1 MINQMSSSM
10 RNFMEA
16 YSAVHNKE
24 AKEEFYSHKD
34 EISEMDFSLINQ
46 TELDDIAEE
55 VLEELFE
62 EGYSVEQCEAIFEEV
77 LIEARVTY
85 GSDTESPRAKK
96 MSAVKS
102 SLKGAMGKVKEKAAK
117 GAVKSYGAY
126 RSAKQSATDKA
137 NRLKQSASNAS
148 AVTVRRAKD
157 AKAGIKSGIK
167 GMIGKAAKK
176 VGDAANKVS
185 SRMSEGTVRKDI
197 GDIYQAIY
205 EKKLDPVGQEDGDID
220 NDGDEDSS
228 DKYLSKRRKAIAKS
242 MGKKGK
248 CEKCGKDPCECT
260 KNEEVEEYIDFLITE
275 GYDCSDLTWN
285 DMYEEYQSLDEGL
298 RSAVKR
304 LLGGKKKEEPAKP
317 MSRGDELRKKY
328 NVGPE
333 RSDTSAKA
341 QILKKTRARAERD
354 QKEFGGS
361 RYSKGVADRSKAA
374 YKRQLEGGYS
384 KYGANDARGS
394 GNKARKRAAAL
405 TKEEL
410 EQIEEDSR
418 RTSNKQHTA
427 RVKSNIKSFGS
438 DYTPPS
444 NYDPDANRGKGE
456 VLTRKQVEKKRRKSL
471 RKEELE
477 ATGLFTVKEIEG
489 MSEEYLDEILAP
501 VVAGTLGA
509 VTGKKD
515 RKVKKA
521 IGAGSGAAIGGA
533 LGGPLGAAVG
543 GLAGGAIADEVQHK
557 GVTFSETELKAIQ
570 AKVDAWDVEEGYQR
584 NPEKGNEARKSET
597 SGQKTERNVRNRLK
611 TMDPDKAEAMKKQMR
626 AVGLN
631 V

>member
-1 MINQMSSSM
+1 M

-137 NRLKQSASNAS
+137 NRLKQSAGNAS
-148 AVTVRRAKD
+148 AVTMRKAKD

-167 GMIGKAAKK
+167 GMIGNAAKK
-176 VGDAANKVS
+176 VGTAANKVAS
-185 SRMSEGTVRKDI
+185 KMSEGIIRKDV

-205 EKKLDPVGQEDGDID
+205 EKKLDAVGKEDGDID

-228 DKYLSKRRKAIAKS
+228 DDYLAKRRKAIGKA

-248 CEKCGKDPCECT
+248 CEKCGKDPCECD
-260 KNEEVEEYIDFLITE
+260 KKEVEE
-275 GYDCSDLTWN
+275 GYKELPKNKMFRKAGNLGREVVSPSTT
-285 DMYEEYQSLDEGL
+285 DE
-298 RSAVKR
+298 KR
-304 LLGGKKKEEPAKP
+304 
-317 MSRGDELRKKY
+317 
-328 NVGPE
+328 
-333 RSDTSAKA
+333 
-341 QILKKTRARAERD
+341 
-354 QKEFGGS
+354 QKS
-361 RYSKGVADRSKAA
+361 YDRSK
-374 YKRQLEGGYS
+374 KIVKTL
-384 KYGANDARGS
+384 
-394 GNKARKRAAAL
+394 NKAN
-405 TKEEL
+405 EE
-410 EQIEEDSR
+410 
-418 RTSNKQHTA
+418 
-427 RVKSNIKSFGS
+427 
-438 DYTPPS
+438 
-444 NYDPDANRGKGE
+444 
-456 VLTRKQVEKKRRKSL
+456 
-471 RKEELE
+471 
-477 ATGLFTVKEIEG
+477 
-489 MSEEYLDEILAP
+489 
-501 VVAGTLGA
+501 
-509 VTGKKD
+509 
-515 RKVKKA
+515 
-521 IGAGSGAAIGGA
+521 
-533 LGGPLGAAVG
+533 
-543 GLAGGAIADEVQHK
+543 
-557 GVTFSETELKAIQ
+557 VTFSESELEAIQ
-570 AKVDAWDVEEGYQR
+570 TKVDAWDVEEGYQR
-584 NPEKGNEARKSET
+584 NPEKGEAEARKSET
-597 SGQKTERNVRNRLK
+597 SGQKSERNVRDRLK
-611 TMDPDKAEAMKKQMR
+611 TMDPKKAEAMKKQMR

>member
-46 TELDDIAEE
+46 TELNDIAEE

-77 LIEARVTY
+77 LTEARVTY

-137 NRLKQSASNAS
+137 NRMKQSAGNAS
-148 AVTVRRAKD
+148 AVTMRKAKD

-167 GMIGKAAKK
+167 GMIGNAAKK

-185 SRMSEGTVRKDI
+185 SRMSEGTVRKDV

-205 EKKLDPVGQEDGDID
+205 EKKKLDAVGKEDGDID

-228 DKYLSKRRKAIAKS
+228 DNYLANRRKAIGKS

-248 CEKCGKDPCECT
+248 CEKCGKDPCECDKKEVEEGYKQLPKNKMFRKAGNLGREVVSPST
-260 KNEEVEEYIDFLITE
+260 TDEKRQKSYDRSKKIVKTLNKANEEV
-275 GYDCSDLTWN
+275 
-285 DMYEEYQSLDEGL
+285 Q
-298 RSAVKR
+298 
-304 LLGGKKKEEPAKP
+304 
-317 MSRGDELRKKY
+317 
-328 NVGPE
+328 
-333 RSDTSAKA
+333 
-341 QILKKTRARAERD
+341 
-354 QKEFGGS
+354 
-361 RYSKGVADRSKAA
+361 
-374 YKRQLEGGYS
+374 
-384 KYGANDARGS
+384 
-394 GNKARKRAAAL
+394 
-405 TKEEL
+405 
-410 EQIEEDSR
+410 
-418 RTSNKQHTA
+418 
-427 RVKSNIKSFGS
+427 
-438 DYTPPS
+438 
-444 NYDPDANRGKGE
+444 
-456 VLTRKQVEKKRRKSL
+456 QV
-471 RKEELE
+471 
-477 ATGLFTVKEIEG
+477 
-489 MSEEYLDEILAP
+489 DEILAP

-521 IGAGSGAAIGGA
+521 IGAGSGAAIGGM

-557 GVTFSETELKAIQ
+557 GVTFSEAELNAF
-570 AKVDAWDVEEGYQR
+570 EEIV
-584 NPEKGNEARKSET
+584 NSWE
-597 SGQKTERNVRNRLK
+597 
-611 TMDPDKAEAMKKQMR
+611 D
-626 AVGLN
+626 
-631 V
+631 

>member
-77 LIEARVTY
+77 LTEARVTY

-148 AVTVRRAKD
+148 AVTMRKAKD

-205 EKKLDPVGQEDGDID
+205 EKKADKDYDGD
-220 NDGDEDSS
+220 GEVESGKDEYFGSRD
-228 DKYLSKRRKAIAKS
+228 KAIKKA

-248 CEKCGKDPCECT
+248 CEKCGKDPCECDKKEVEEGYKGKHGQTDKQYADSRSSGGKMVSGDSKMSGAEYTHGRRVKAANPGMQPDVGGKT
-260 KNEEVEEYIDFLITE
+260 KPKSQGKMDRGTRADIQYRKAALKKEEYIDEMGKSDQGVRDRMKIS
-275 GYDCSDLTWN
+275 GY
-285 DMYEEYQSLDEGL
+285 
-298 RSAVKR
+298 
-304 LLGGKKKEEPAKP
+304 EPPTNWDK
-317 MSRGDELRKKY
+317 
-328 NVGPE
+328 
-333 RSDTSAKA
+333 
-341 QILKKTRARAERD
+341 
-354 QKEFGGS
+354 
-361 RYSKGVADRSKAA
+361 
-374 YKRQLEGGYS
+374 
-384 KYGANDARGS
+384 
-394 GNKARKRAAAL
+394 
-405 TKEEL
+405 
-410 EQIEEDSR
+410 
-418 RTSNKQHTA
+418 
-427 RVKSNIKSFGS
+427 
-438 DYTPPS
+438 
-444 NYDPDANRGKGE
+444 DANRGKGAT
-456 VLTRKQVEKKRRKSL
+456 VSPKQAEKRRRKSL
-471 RKEELE
+471 RKEENDSLYQAYLSMTNGVE
-477 ATGLFTVKEIEG
+477 Q
-489 MSEEYLDEILAP
+489 LDELS
-501 VVAGTLGA
+501 
-509 VTGKKD
+509 KKTMGSY
-515 RKVKKA
+515 VKKA
-521 IGAGSGAAIGGA
+521 AKDVEKRSYSQGSTDAEDAEIGYPGQTPKDKKIDKRQKGIGR
-533 LGGPLGAAVG
+533 AVG
-543 GLAGGAIADEVQHK
+543 RLTRKEE
-557 GVTFSETELKAIQ
+557 VTFSEAELKAIQ
-570 AKVDAWDVEEGYQR
+570 AKVDAWDLDEAQMAR
-584 NPEKGNEARKSET
+584 NNPEKYERDSRKSET
-597 SGQKTERNVRNRLK
+597 SGQKAERNVRGRLK

>member
-137 NRLKQSASNAS
+137 NRLKQSAGNAS
-148 AVTVRRAKD
+148 AVTMRKAKD

-167 GMIGKAAKK
+167 GMIGNAAKK
-176 VGDAANKVS
+176 VGSAANKVAS
-185 SRMSEGTVRKDI
+185 KMSEGIIRKDV

-205 EKKLDPVGQEDGDID
+205 EKKLDAVGKEDGDID

-228 DKYLSKRRKAIAKS
+228 DDYLAKRRKAIGKA

-248 CEKCGKDPCECT
+248 CEKCGKDPCECD
-260 KNEEVEEYIDFLITE
+260 KKEVEE
-275 GYDCSDLTWN
+275 GYKELPKNKMFRKAGNLGREVVSPSTT
-285 DMYEEYQSLDEGL
+285 DE
-298 RSAVKR
+298 KR
-304 LLGGKKKEEPAKP
+304 
-317 MSRGDELRKKY
+317 
-328 NVGPE
+328 
-333 RSDTSAKA
+333 
-341 QILKKTRARAERD
+341 
-354 QKEFGGS
+354 QKS
-361 RYSKGVADRSKAA
+361 YDRSK
-374 YKRQLEGGYS
+374 KIVKTL
-384 KYGANDARGS
+384 
-394 GNKARKRAAAL
+394 NKAN
-405 TKEEL
+405 EE
-410 EQIEEDSR
+410 
-418 RTSNKQHTA
+418 
-427 RVKSNIKSFGS
+427 
-438 DYTPPS
+438 
-444 NYDPDANRGKGE
+444 
-456 VLTRKQVEKKRRKSL
+456 
-471 RKEELE
+471 
-477 ATGLFTVKEIEG
+477 
-489 MSEEYLDEILAP
+489 
-501 VVAGTLGA
+501 
-509 VTGKKD
+509 
-515 RKVKKA
+515 
-521 IGAGSGAAIGGA
+521 
-533 LGGPLGAAVG
+533 
-543 GLAGGAIADEVQHK
+543 
-557 GVTFSETELKAIQ
+557 VTFSESELEAIQ
-570 AKVDAWDVEEGYQR
+570 TKVDAWDVEEGYQR
-584 NPEKGNEARKSET
+584 NPEKGEAEARKSET
-597 SGQKTERNVRNRLK
+597 SGQKSERNVRDRLK
-611 TMDPDKAEAMKKQMR
+611 TMDPKKAEAMKKQMR

>member
-1 MINQMSSSM
+1 M

-34 EISEMDFSLINQ
+34 EISEMDFSLISQ

-248 CEKCGKDPCECT
+248 CESC
-260 KNEEVEEYIDFLITE
+260 
-275 GYDCSDLTWN
+275 
-285 DMYEEYQSLDEGL
+285 
-298 RSAVKR
+298 
-304 LLGGKKKEEPAKP
+304 GGK
-317 MSRGDELRKKY
+317 GC
-328 NVGPE
+328 
-333 RSDTSAKA
+333 
-341 QILKKTRARAERD
+341 
-354 QKEFGGS
+354 
-361 RYSKGVADRSKAA
+361 
-374 YKRQLEGGYS
+374 
-384 KYGANDARGS
+384 
-394 GNKARKRAAAL
+394 
-405 TKEEL
+405 
-410 EQIEEDSR
+410 
-418 RTSNKQHTA
+418 
-427 RVKSNIKSFGS
+427 
-438 DYTPPS
+438 
-444 NYDPDANRGKGE
+444 
-456 VLTRKQVEKKRRKSL
+456 EKC
-471 RKEELE
+471 
-477 ATGLFTVKEIEG
+477 EG
-489 MSEEYLDEILAP
+489 MSEEYLDELSK
-501 VVAGTLGA
+501 GTMGSY
-509 VTGKKD
+509 
-515 RKVKKA
+515 VKKA
-521 IGAGSGAAIGGA
+521 AKDVEKRSYSQGEVDAEDAEIGYPGNTPKDKKIDKRQKGIGRAVKKMSEEYLDEMGKSDQGVRDRMKISGYEPPTNWDPKANKGKGA
-533 LGGPLGAAVG
+533 TVSPKQAKKRHRKSLR
-543 GLAGGAIADEVQHK
+543 EEE
-557 GVTFSETELKAIQ
+557 VTFSEAELKAIQ

-584 NPEKGNEARKSET
+584 NPEKGEAEARKSQTPET
-597 SGQKTERNVRNRLK
+597 KVRDRLK
-611 TMDPDKAEAMKKQMR
+611 TMDPKKAEAMKKQMR
-626 AVGLN
+626 AVGLS

>member
-46 TELDDIAEE
+46 TELNDIAEE

-77 LIEARVTY
+77 LTEARVTY

-102 SLKGAMGKVKEKAAK
+102 SLEGAMGKVKEKAAK

-137 NRLKQSASNAS
+137 NRLKQGASNAS
-148 AVTVRRAKD
+148 AVTMRKAKD

-185 SRMSEGTVRKDI
+185 SRMSEGTVRKDV

-205 EKKLDPVGQEDGDID
+205 EKKADKDYDGD
-220 NDGDEDSS
+220 GEVESGKDEYFGSRD
-228 DKYLSKRRKAIAKS
+228 KAIKKA

-248 CEKCGKDPCECT
+248 CEKCGKDPCECEGM
-260 KNEEVEEYIDFLITE
+260 NEEFE
-275 GYDCSDLTWN
+275 
-285 DMYEEYQSLDEGL
+285 QLDEISKKLARNYLNKSMDDYDKTDKDVYTKGRKHKDAMKGMDRL
-298 RSAVKR
+298 EKR
-304 LLGGKKKEEPAKP
+304 EKGGMRAQGKLYKGTPNERPEDKNTKVPATGKDPNHNYPQDKKEK
-317 MSRGDELRKKY
+317 
-328 NVGPE
+328 
-333 RSDTSAKA
+333 
-341 QILKKTRARAERD
+341 
-354 QKEFGGS
+354 
-361 RYSKGVADRSKAA
+361 SKGIKG
-374 YKRQLEGGYS
+374 L
-384 KYGANDARGS
+384 
-394 GNKARKRAAAL
+394 
-405 TKEEL
+405 
-410 EQIEEDSR
+410 
-418 RTSNKQHTA
+418 
-427 RVKSNIKSFGS
+427 VKK
-438 DYTPPS
+438 
-444 NYDPDANRGKGE
+444 
-456 VLTRKQVEKKRRKSL
+456 LTRK
-471 RKEELE
+471 EE
-477 ATGLFTVKEIEG
+477 
-489 MSEEYLDEILAP
+489 
-501 VVAGTLGA
+501 
-509 VTGKKD
+509 
-515 RKVKKA
+515 
-521 IGAGSGAAIGGA
+521 
-533 LGGPLGAAVG
+533 
-543 GLAGGAIADEVQHK
+543 
-557 GVTFSETELKAIQ
+557 VTFSEAELEAIQ

-584 NPEKGNEARKSET
+584 NPEKGETQAKKSET
-597 SGQKTERNVRNRLK
+597 AETRVRGRLK

>member
-46 TELDDIAEE
+46 TELNDIAEE

-77 LIEARVTY
+77 LTEARVTY

-126 RSAKQSATDKA
+126 RSAKQSVTDKA
-137 NRLKQSASNAS
+137 NRLKQGASNAS
-148 AVTVRRAKD
+148 AVTMRKAKD

-205 EKKLDPVGQEDGDID
+205 EKKAAKDYDGD
-220 NDGDEDSS
+220 GEVESGKDEYFGSRD
-228 DKYLSKRRKAIAKS
+228 KAIKKA

-248 CEKCGKDPCECT
+248 CEKCGKDPCECD
-260 KNEEVEEYIDFLITE
+260 KDVSEAIDAK
-275 GYDCSDLTWN
+275 GAARMD
-285 DMYEEYQSLDEGL
+285 
-298 RSAVKR
+298 AAK
-304 LLGGKKKEEPAKP
+304 GKKKETQDQIDKRLMLGKYSPA
-317 MSRGDELRKKY
+317 
-328 NVGPE
+328 V
-333 RSDTSAKA
+333 
-341 QILKKTRARAERD
+341 
-354 QKEFGGS
+354 
-361 RYSKGVADRSKAA
+361 
-374 YKRQLEGGYS
+374 
-384 KYGANDARGS
+384 KYG
-394 GNKARKRAAAL
+394 KMK
-405 TKEEL
+405 KEGVEFSEAEL
-410 EQIEEDSR
+410 E
-418 RTSNKQHTA
+418 
-427 RVKSNIKSFGS
+427 
-438 DYTPPS
+438 
-444 NYDPDANRGKGE
+444 
-456 VLTRKQVEKKRRKSL
+456 
-471 RKEELE
+471 
-477 ATGLFTVKEIEG
+477 
-489 MSEEYLDEILAP
+489 
-501 VVAGTLGA
+501 
-509 VTGKKD
+509 
-515 RKVKKA
+515 
-521 IGAGSGAAIGGA
+521 
-533 LGGPLGAAVG
+533 
-543 GLAGGAIADEVQHK
+543 
-557 GVTFSETELKAIQ
+557 AIQ
-570 AKVDAWDVEEGYQR
+570 AKVDAWDLDEAQMAR
-584 NPEKGNEARKSET
+584 NNPEKYERDSRKSET
-597 SGQKTERNVRNRLK
+597 SGQKAERNVRGRLK

>member
-46 TELDDIAEE
+46 TELNDIAEE

-77 LIEARVTY
+77 LTEARVTY

-96 MSAVKS
+96 MAAVKS
-102 SLKGAMGKVKEKAAK
+102 SMKSAMGKVKEKAAK

-126 RSAKQSATDKA
+126 RDAKQAATDKA

-148 AVTVRRAKD
+148 AVTVRQVKN
-157 AKAGIKSGIK
+157 AKAHIKYGIT
-167 GMIGKAAKK
+167 GMAKRGAKK
-176 VGDAANKVS
+176 VTGGVGKVARKVADKAGGVATKMGES
-185 SRMSEGTVRKDI
+185 SVRKDI

-205 EKKLDPVGQEDGDID
+205 EKMDAVGKEDGDID
-220 NDGDEDSS
+220 NDGDKDSS
-228 DKYLSKRRKAIAKS
+228 DDYLANRRKTIGKA

-248 CEKCGKDPCECT
+248 CEKCGKDPCECD
-260 KNEEVEEYIDFLITE
+260 KKARLAKEETQQVEEYIDFLITE

-285 DMYEEYQSLDEGL
+285 DMYEEYESLDEGL

-304 LLGGKKKEEPAKP
+304 LLGKKKEEPTKP

-341 QILKKTRARAERD
+341 QILKKTRAKAESD

-374 YKRQLEGGYS
+374 HERQLKGGYS
-384 KYGANDARGS
+384 KYGADDARGS

-410 EQIEEDSR
+410 EQIDEMGKSDAGVRSR
-418 RTSNKQHTA
+418 MKIS
-427 RVKSNIKSFGS
+427 G
-438 DYTPPS
+438 YEPPT
-444 NYDPDANRGKGE
+444 NWDKDANRGKGAT
-456 VLTRKQVEKKRRKSL
+456 VSPKQAEKRRRKSL
-471 RKEELE
+471 RQEELE
-477 ATGLFTVKEIEG
+477 ATGLFTAKEIEALVESENVDEA
-489 MSEEYLDEILAP
+489 MSSYDRNRKRAAQRAADRNAARDAGKTGVVPGVGYVTPRREKETYTDEKGTVRHKSGAKNEELELDEN
-501 VVAGTLGA
+501 
-509 VTGKKD
+509 
-515 RKVKKA
+515 RR
-521 IGAGSGAAIGGA
+521 AARA
-533 LGGPLGAAVG
+533 
-543 GLAGGAIADEVQHK
+543 AGGYKDDSKKQTDPSKAGFTGISNSIADIMKQNKE
-557 GVTFSETELKAIQ
+557 I
-570 AKVDAWDVEEGYQR
+570 
-584 NPEKGNEARKSET
+584 EARK
-597 SGQKTERNVRNRLK
+597 
-611 TMDPDKAEAMKKQMR
+611 KK
-626 AVGLN
+626 
-631 V
+631 

>member
-77 LIEARVTY
+77 LTEARVTY

-148 AVTVRRAKD
+148 AVTVRKAKD

-185 SRMSEGTVRKDI
+185 SRMGESAVRKDI

-205 EKKLDPVGQEDGDID
+205 EKKAAKDYDGD
-220 NDGDEDSS
+220 GEVESGKDEYFGSRD
-228 DKYLSKRRKAIAKS
+228 KAIKKA

-248 CEKCGKDPCECT
+248 CEKCGKDPCECA
-260 KNEEVEEYIDFLITE
+260 KNEEFE
-275 GYDCSDLTWN
+275 
-285 DMYEEYQSLDEGL
+285 QLDELSKGTMGSYVKKASKDVEK
-298 RSAVKR
+298 RSYTQGSTDAEDAEIGYPGQTPKDKKIDKRQKGIGRAV
-304 LLGGKKKEEPAKP
+304 GKLTKKEE
-317 MSRGDELRKKY
+317 
-328 NVGPE
+328 
-333 RSDTSAKA
+333 
-341 QILKKTRARAERD
+341 
-354 QKEFGGS
+354 
-361 RYSKGVADRSKAA
+361 
-374 YKRQLEGGYS
+374 
-384 KYGANDARGS
+384 
-394 GNKARKRAAAL
+394 
-405 TKEEL
+405 
-410 EQIEEDSR
+410 
-418 RTSNKQHTA
+418 
-427 RVKSNIKSFGS
+427 
-438 DYTPPS
+438 
-444 NYDPDANRGKGE
+444 
-456 VLTRKQVEKKRRKSL
+456 
-471 RKEELE
+471 
-477 ATGLFTVKEIEG
+477 
-489 MSEEYLDEILAP
+489 
-501 VVAGTLGA
+501 
-509 VTGKKD
+509 
-515 RKVKKA
+515 
-521 IGAGSGAAIGGA
+521 
-533 LGGPLGAAVG
+533 
-543 GLAGGAIADEVQHK
+543 
-557 GVTFSETELKAIQ
+557 VTFSEAELKAIQ
-570 AKVDAWDVEEGYQR
+570 TKVDAWDVEEGYQR
-584 NPEKGNEARKSET
+584 NPEKGEAEARKSET
-597 SGQKTERNVRNRLK
+597 SGQKAERNVRDRLK
-611 TMDPDKAEAMKKQMR
+611 TMDPKKAEAMKKQMR